1 MKNSFAFKRSP
12 GNHRGVTYVLLFWS
26 LFLLFIVGAFFQER
40 IALFS
45 DHPTTAMNTVEFYL
59 SFACILVCVVAYL
72 ILVHRNFRIGIAWG
86 WLILFLILFAGNAV
100 GLFTFDT
107 FVSGSGVYRG
117 EEFMNEHTFTI
128 AERMEYLC
136 CFFVACIFFY
146 IFFAIMPKTFHN
158 IRRFHFVWYMA
169 VIIVLAMI
177 VYSLIAEWP
186 LYQQSFTPGQ
196 KWVIVECRS
205 FTNNPNTF
213 AYAIMMGIGSLMLL
227 HNRRSHW
234 YWIAV
239 MLLLGLYQVLLGSGS
254 GAIGS
259 WVMIVVYLVY
269 RFRMTLWSYT
279 GRNVL
284 FGLLFVGSFLAV
296 LICVFAQVGGEGSFF
311 YRLGAVLKRD
321 HFSETSGALRLVT
334 WQRIFDSLNTPLKLI
349 FGVGD
354 TQAYYYLGVIDIPA
368 HISLIAYA
376 HNGFFHQLLSGG
388 LLRLGIY
395 LFLIVRFVYLCFQG
409 FKDKHHICMAALIIM
424 VGLLVRSF
432 LETTSFLSMES
443 SAACMQLLV
452 ILPVEVVA
460 FLKKHPEVEG
470 YEQTAIDDLVK
481 PKRKYKITPLRMAKL
496 CFLFL
501 TPVAAIAVSSVPL
514 LTGPRDIGYYV
525 LWGVAFFLMPFTYYC
540 LGHHA
545 DHDDRG
551 IFSFLVTLGFLLSLG
566 LGIAL
571 ESLLP
576 LSGYIG
582 AGGVAVIALIAFL
595 YHARSV
601 FSFREN
607 LFLHAYLPHLL
618 VAGVIVAAGC
628 TLYLVP
634 PEFVSVYNPIMT
646 IVGCVALYVCFL
658 TTGYGQKL
666 SFPWGERWQAFDCH
680 RTAMGIVK
688 EMDLNHRQEE
698 YLYKGINR
706 TPPPR
711 QDHRISI

>member
-239 MLLLGLYQVLLGSGS
+239 MLLL
-254 GAIGS
+254 
-259 WVMIVVYLVY
+259 
-269 RFRMTLWSYT
+269 
-279 GRNVL
+279 
-284 FGLLFVGSFLAV
+284 
-296 LICVFAQVGGEGSFF
+296 
-311 YRLGAVLKRD
+311 
-321 HFSETSGALRLVT
+321 
-334 WQRIFDSLNTPLKLI
+334 DSI
-349 FGVGD
+349 
-354 TQAYYYLGVIDIPA
+354 
-368 HISLIAYA
+368 
-376 HNGFFHQLLSGG
+376 
-388 LLRLGIY
+388 
-395 LFLIVRFVYLCFQG
+395 
-409 FKDKHHICMAALIIM
+409 
-424 VGLLVRSF
+424 RSF
-432 LETTSFLSMES
+432 
-443 SAACMQLLV
+443 
-452 ILPVEVVA
+452 
-460 FLKKHPEVEG
+460 
-470 YEQTAIDDLVK
+470 
-481 PKRKYKITPLRMAKL
+481 
-496 CFLFL
+496 
-501 TPVAAIAVSSVPL
+501 
-514 LTGPRDIGYYV
+514 
-525 LWGVAFFLMPFTYYC
+525 W
-540 LGHHA
+540 
-545 DHDDRG
+545 
-551 IFSFLVTLGFLLSLG
+551 
-566 LGIAL
+566 AL
-571 ESLLP
+571 
-576 LSGYIG
+576 
-582 AGGVAVIALIAFL
+582 AR
-595 YHARSV
+595 ARSG
-601 FSFREN
+601 
-607 LFLHAYLPHLL
+607 P
-618 VAGVIVAAGC
+618 G
-628 TLYLVP
+628 
-634 PEFVSVYNPIMT
+634 
-646 IVGCVALYVCFL
+646 
-658 TTGYGQKL
+658 
-666 SFPWGERWQAFDCH
+666 
-680 RTAMGIVK
+680 
-688 EMDLNHRQEE
+688 
-698 YLYKGINR
+698 
-706 TPPPR
+706 
-711 QDHRISI
+711 